1 MKPVL
6 VSTWGPTPK
15 KYLGAFLDTAKR
27 NGLDPQN
34 FDDTDWPGADWTT
47 IPWYRKSEGQARF
60 VREHASEFSHFIFT
74 DSYDVVFAAGM
85 DEIMA
90 KFQRLNSPI
99 VFAAE
104 CYPWPNPAQA
114 IEYPSNNLRCRFL
127 NAGMWIAT
135 TEAALPFTEEVAA
148 IAAKREKCDQ
158 GIFVDLFL
166 SKKYPIVLDGTCSL
180 CFCCNMA
187 SLDYLDLSYI
197 GVRPRTKDTNEQPCL
212 FHGNGASDLTAI
224 CQVIAP

>member
-15 KYLGAFLDTAKR
+15 KYLGAFHDTAKR
-27 NGLDPQN
+27 QGLNPQN
-34 FDDTDWPGADWTT
+34 FDSEDWPGADWTT

-60 VREHASEFSHFIFT
+60 VRENADKYSHFIFT

-85 DEIMA
+85 DEIMK

-104 CYPWPNPAQA
+104 CYCWPNLEQA
-114 IEYPSNNLRCRFL
+114 SLYPKTIHRCKYL

-135 TEAALPFTEEVAA
+135 TEAALPFTEELAA
-148 IAAKREKCDQ
+148 IASKREKDDQ
-158 GIFVDLFL
+158 QIVVDMFL
-166 SKKYPIVLDGTCSL
+166 SKRHPIVLDHTCSL
-180 CFCCNMA
+180 CFCCNMD
-187 SLDYLDLSYI
+187 SLEFLYLSQ
-197 GVRPRTKDTNEQPCL
+197 GSRPQTRDTSEYPCL
-212 FHGNGASDLTAI
+212 FHGNGASDLRGI
-224 CQVIAP
+224 CAVIAP